1 MNTES
6 GAAPVLSVV
15 VPVFN
20 EEAGIQRFHEQIL
33 LPNVEELDIDFE
45 IVYVNDGSK
54 DNTLE
59 IIKHLTKNDPRV
71 RIVALSRNFG
81 KEIATTA
88 GIHVARGE
96 ATVIMDGDGQHP
108 PAMLPEFIKRWR
120 DGAQVVVGIRTK
132 NEKEGLIKRWGSKAF
147 YALFNATSG
156 AKLVPRSTDFR
167 LIDREVREAFV
178 EFPERQRITRALIDW
193 LGFDRTY
200 LEFHSPER
208 LAGEASYSVKQLTRL
223 AINSYISLSLK
234 PLYFFGWVGAAITL
248 LSLLLGTFV
257 FIEQFALGDPLGLDF
272 TGAALLGVFVAF
284 MVGIVLISQAMIA
297 AYMAHI
303 HEQTQGR
310 PLFVI
315 NQQRS
320 VNLR

>member
-1 MNTES
+1 MNTLPS
-6 GAAPVLSVV
+6 AAPIISVV

-20 EEAGIQRFHEQIL
+20 EEAGIQAFHDSLL
-33 LPNVEELDIDFE
+33 LPELIQLGLEFE
-45 IVYVNDGSK
+45 IVYVNDGSR

-59 IIKHLTKNDPRV
+59 IIKRIAKSDPRV
-71 RIVALSRNFG
+71 RVVALSRNFG

-88 GIHVARGE
+88 GIHTARGE

-108 PAMLPEFIKRWR
+108 PAMLPEFVEKWQN
-120 DGAQVVVGIRTK
+120 GAQVVVGIRTK
-132 NEKEGLIKRWGSKAF
+132 NEKEGLVKRWGSKVF

-156 AKLVPRSTDFR
+156 ATLVPRSTDFR
-167 LIDREVREAFV
+167 LIDSEVREAFV
-178 EFPERQRITRALIDW
+178 EFPERQRIARALIDW
-193 LGFDRTY
+193 LGFDREY
-200 LEFHSPER
+200 IEFHSPER
-208 LAGEASYSVKQLTRL
+208 LAGEATYSVKQLTRL
-223 AINSYISLSLK
+223 AINSYISLSFQ

-248 LSLLLGTFV
+248 LSFLLGTFV
-257 FIEQFALGDPLGLDF
+257 FIEQFTMGDPLGLNY

-310 PLFVI
+310 PLFVV
-315 NQQRS
+315 NHRSS
-320 VNLR
+320 VNL